1 MPADWET
8 ATWRPATVSV
18 AERAAPG
25 LVETEIVVVPLP
37 LPEAPPVIVTKG
49 SLLTAVQLQLAAD
62 ADTVTVVVPPA
73 ADIDIAFRD
82 NENVQPEVGTEGDV
96 VGCVGDAVEL
106 VQAADSAA
114 RPTRMPRDLCKVVMK
129 EV

>member
-1 MPADWET
+1 M
-8 ATWRPATVSV
+8 VSV

-25 LVETEIVVVPLP
+25 LTETEIVVVPLP
-37 LPEAPPVIVTKG
+37 LPEAPPVIVTKA

-82 NENVQPEVGTEGDV
+82 TESVQPEVGTEGDV
-96 VGCVGDAVEL
+96 VGCVGEAVV

-114 RPTRMPRDLCKVVMK
+114 RPTRMPRDL
-129 EV
+129 